1 LSRFKGF
8 LFEEYIECE
17 KNSSLSW
24 PLIYFEII
32 TFVSMATPSSIRR
45 ISRQTLTLIH
55 KNLLVAWK
63 KPFSTVLRTL
73 VVPIA
78 LTLIFCF
85 LKHISP
91 PSVNIGPTG
100 FSNETS
106 PILSLGE
113 AAKTASYTR
122 LAFVTNGI
130 EDPALDRLIQ
140 GVISGP
146 GMSGIDTKT
155 VNNTADL
162 FDVCPQTIQGAGKCF
177 AAVIFTSFNET
188 NVDYSIAI
196 SEDVTTNYPTNYD
209 NQQSLLSRYMLPV
222 QWAVNSQLG
231 NLSDDAKPSERMWSG
246 FFNED
251 SSETTSYLDSAK
263 QVFWLEIVKVFVA
276 PLFICIFV
284 GAAYHIST
292 LVTSERQLA
301 ELMAAQRITSTS
313 RILSTIISFIVM
325 YSPGLII
332 CSVLT
337 TEILFTHASGGLFFI
352 LTVFCGCSVI
362 VFSHFIASFF
372 QKPSIAGMTCSIL
385 VVCLALITLAT
396 TLQEYPNPAQ
406 IRGLALFF
414 PPAAWA
420 TLIRETS
427 GSEIS
432 QSLPSDQQTN
442 DTYTQTISQP
452 LLIVFFVFQIIFYLA
467 GTFLVERFMWGVR
480 RQYTILSPSEKI
492 ALRVTNL
499 SKTYALRR
507 KWYWPFFRRMAAGPA
522 VNNVDLEVDEGA
534 ITFLLGPNGGG
545 KTSLLKCVTG
555 MVSVDHGSEIALKAE
570 NATFGICPQN
580 NVSFKC
586 FSSPISPMKLLL
598 LTRAFA

>member
-1 LSRFKGF
+1 
-8 LFEEYIECE
+8 
-17 KNSSLSW
+17 
-24 PLIYFEII
+24 
-32 TFVSMATPSSIRR
+32 MATPSNIQR

-63 KPFSTVLRTL
+63 KPFSTIIRTL

-91 PSVNIGPTG
+91 PSVNIGPAG
-100 FSNETS
+100 FSNETI

-130 EDPALDRLIQ
+130 EDPALDHLIQ

-146 GMSGIDTKT
+146 GMSVIDTQT

-162 FDVCPQTIQGAGKCF
+162 FDVCSQTIQGAGKYF
-177 AAVIFTSFNET
+177 AAIIFTSFNET

-196 SEDVTTNYPTNYD
+196 SEDIATNYPTNYN

-263 QVFWLEIVKVFVA
+263 QVFWLEIVQVFVA

-301 ELMAAQRITSTS
+301 ELMAAQRITSTP

-337 TEILFTHASGGLFFI
+337 TEILFSHASGGLFFI

-362 VFSHFIASFF
+362 IFSHFIASFF

-396 TLQEYPNPAQ
+396 TLQEYPSPTQ
-406 IRGLALFF
+406 IRGLALLF
-414 PPAAWA
+414 PPPG
-420 TLIRETS
+420 LL
-427 GSEIS
+427 
-432 QSLPSDQQTN
+432 SLGRHP
-442 DTYTQTISQP
+442 
-452 LLIVFFVFQIIFYLA
+452 
-467 GTFLVERFMWGVR
+467 GVK
-480 RQYTILSPSEKI
+480 YPSPS
-492 ALRVTNL
+492 
-499 SKTYALRR
+499 
-507 KWYWPFFRRMAAGPA
+507 
-522 VNNVDLEVDEGA
+522 
-534 ITFLLGPNGGG
+534 
-545 KTSLLKCVTG
+545 
-555 MVSVDHGSEIALKAE
+555 
-570 NATFGICPQN
+570 
-580 NVSFKC
+580 
-586 FSSPISPMKLLL
+586 L
-598 LTRAFA
+598 LTSKQMTHIRKPFPNHF

>member
-1 LSRFKGF
+1 
-8 LFEEYIECE
+8 
-17 KNSSLSW
+17 
-24 PLIYFEII
+24 
-32 TFVSMATPSSIRR
+32 MATPSDIRR

-63 KPFSTVLRTL
+63 KPFSTILRTFL
-73 VVPIA
+73 VPIA

-91 PSVNIGPTG
+91 PSVNVGPTG

-106 PILSLGE
+106 LILGLEE
-113 AAKTASYTR
+113 AAKRESYTR
-122 LAFVTNGI
+122 IAFVTNGI

-146 GMSGIDTKT
+146 GMQDIDTKT
-155 VNNTADL
+155 VNNATDIY
-162 FDVCPQTIQGAGKCF
+162 DVCPQTIQGAGKCF

-188 NVDYSIAI
+188 NVDYTIAI
-196 SEDVTTNYPTNYD
+196 SEDVITDYPVNYD
-209 NQQSLLSRYMLPV
+209 GQQSVLSRYMLPV

-231 NLSDDAKPSERMWSG
+231 NLTDDVKPSERMWNG

-251 SSETTSYLDSAK
+251 SSETTSYVNSAK
-263 QVFWLEIVKVFVA
+263 QVFWLEIVQVFVA
-276 PLFICIFV
+276 PVFICIFV

-292 LVTSERQLA
+292 LVASERQLA
-301 ELMAAQRITSTS
+301 ELMAAQRITSTP
-313 RILSTIISFIVM
+313 RILSTILSFIVM

-332 CSVLT
+332 CSILF

-352 LTVFCGCSVI
+352 LTVLCGGSVI
-362 VFSHFIASFF
+362 IFSHFIASFF
-372 QKPSIAGMTCSIL
+372 QKPSTAGMTCSIL
-385 VVCLALITLAT
+385 VFCLALITLAI
-396 TLQEYPNPAQ
+396 TLKVSPTLAEIQ
-406 IRGLALFF
+406 GLALFF

-420 TLIRETS
+420 TLVRETS
-427 GSEIS
+427 ASEIS
-432 QSLPSDQQTN
+432 QSLPSDQQTSSS
-442 DTYTQTISQP
+442 DMPTVSQP
-452 LLIVFFVFQIIFYLA
+452 LLIAFFVFQMIFYLA

-480 RQYTILSPSEKI
+480 RKYTTLSSSEKI

-507 KWYWPFFRRMAAGPA
+507 KWYWPFLRRMAATPS
-522 VNNVDLEVDEGA
+522 VNSVNLEVEEGA

-545 KTSLLKCVTG
+545 KTSFLKCVTG
-555 MVSVDHGSEIALKAE
+555 MVSIDGGSEVALKAE

-580 NVSFKC
+580 NVGLKL
-586 FSSPISPMKLLL
+586 FSWSH
-598 LTRAFA
+598 